1 MPARQESC
9 CFTGHRKE
17 KLPWGDNEYDMRCT
31 ALKERIHEAVETAY
45 TNGFRHFICGMARG
59 CDTYFCEEV
68 MALRARC
75 QDVTIEA
82 AIPCQEQADRWGE
95 EDRERYRDLVER
107 CDYETVVQTRYSP
120 GCMQRRNRY
129 MVDHSTLL
137 IAVHDGQS
145 GGTRNTIEYAFS
157 RQIDV
162 VILPVTIEKTD
173 EMW

>member
-1 MPARQESC
+1 MMRARQESC
-9 CFTGHRKE
+9 CFTGHRNE
-17 KLPWGDNEYDMRCT
+17 KLPWGDNEYDVRCT

-45 TNGFRHFICGMARG
+45 TNGFRHFICGMAEG

-68 MALRARC
+68 MALRARH
-75 QDVTIEA
+75 QEVTVEA
-82 AIPCQEQADRWGE
+82 AIPCQEQADKWSE
-95 EDRERYRDLVER
+95 EDRERYRDLVDR
-107 CDYETVVQTRYSP
+107 CDYETVVQNHYTL

-129 MVDHSTLL
+129 MVDHASLL

-162 VILPVTIEKTD
+162 VILPVMVENQG
-173 EMW
+173 

>member
-1 MPARQESC
+1 MRARQVSC
-9 CFTGHRKE
+9 CFTGHRNA
-17 KLPWGDNEYDMRCT
+17 KLPWGDRENDERCL

-45 TNGFRHFICGMARG
+45 INGFRHFICGMAVG

-68 MALRARC
+68 MALRARH
-75 QDVTIEA
+75 QEVTVEA
-82 AIPCQEQADRWGE
+82 AIPYPGQADEWCE

-107 CDYETVVQTRYSP
+107 CDYETVVQSCYTP

-129 MVDHSTLL
+129 MVDHASLL
-137 IAVHDGQS
+137 LAVHGGLS

-162 VILPVTIEKTD
+162 VILPVVVENRG
-173 EMW
+173 